1 MNDSVFEGVAEN
13 SHMAMAFAHYVLIS
27 GFIAVAFFVALSR
40 KATLLATGFLLVA
53 GTHVLS
59 ALLSSP
65 SLWNTHNILSLVAW
79 SVVIV
84 GHLKLPKP
92 E

>member
-1 MNDSVFEGVAEN
+1 
-13 SHMAMAFAHYVLIS
+13 MAMEFAHYVLIS

-65 SLWNTHNILSLVAW
+65 SLWLTHNILSLVAW

-84 GHLKLPKP
+84 GLLKLPKP